1 MFKLCGHDIKDVK
14 SFLLREKVFKNE
26 TDTLDFLNFKKF
38 FFPQL
43 MLISDGAEGD
53 LIKQEEDT
61 LNQFLKID
69 E

>member
-38 FFPQL
+38 FFP
-43 MLISDGAEGD
+43 
-53 LIKQEEDT
+53 
-61 LNQFLKID
+61 
-69 E
+69 